1 MPGANCMKIV
11 VNLTNIA
18 FVAFRKGRM
27 GMFYTLRSRM
37 ALTFSLIMIVPF
49 VTMVLIFSE
58 QSKKNVQDVLISSSA
73 QTLNQYT
80 TFMNLLGQ
88 QIEDVAF
95 QVMGNSLTQE
105 WIQYRHSGAYNRVE
119 KYLMNAK
126 LKEYLSSITLSQSNL
141 VSITIFDEN
150 GFAVGNDSVYELVSY
165 GDFGWVQRVK
175 EQGATWLPSHL
186 DPYQAQFLQTQPI
199 NSLLFPLVDLRT
211 YEVRGVIKLNFLS
224 SLIADPLNAIKI
236 GESGS
241 VRLIDR
247 KGHSMIA
254 AEEFFRLPDGVLDQI
269 NESPQPEGVIKTVEN
284 GRNVLVFYSKLGRQD
299 WIVIGKISEKEL
311 FRSITATRRLMFGIG
326 ALLLF
331 VTIVAAY
338 WFSSGIA
345 RPLTRLS
352 QAMRQVE
359 QGSFSAAEQLE
370 APQRGEVGYVV
381 RTFKR
386 MVHTLNQL
394 INEEYKANLRR
405 KHAEYKALLMQINP
419 HFLYNTLEVVSG
431 LAAQKMN
438 DKVVDVVEALGM
450 MLRYSL
456 KLGEETVPLRDD
468 LRNLKHYAFIM
479 ETRFGDRLQIHFDED
494 PEAGKVH
501 VLKFILQPIV
511 ENAVKYSVE
520 HAKPAIV
527 RIRTRKEGDRVMITV
542 QDNGK
547 GMDAATLEKIR
558 RSVPSDEKMPEVIR
572 SEGEKIGLTNVIAR
586 CRLHYGDRFG
596 FDIRSSPGAGTSMTL
611 MIPTDEG
618 ANDVQSADRG

>member
-1 MPGANCMKIV
+1 
-11 VNLTNIA
+11 
-18 FVAFRKGRM
+18 
-27 GMFYTLRSRM
+27 MFYTLRSRM